1 MVHPGLQAGS
11 GSVEAYEVYNHQNQ
25 SPAFN
30 RRALEEAE
38 AHGLLKLAGS
48 DAHHA
53 EDVRGGA
60 MRFSR
65 PVHSMAEI
73 FQALR
78 EGDGEIIET
87 LD

>member
-1 MVHPGLQAGS
+1 
-11 GSVEAYEVYNHQNQ
+11 
-25 SPAFN
+25 
-30 RRALEEAE
+30 
-38 AHGLLKLAGS
+38 
-48 DAHHA
+48 
-53 EDVRGGA
+53 